1 MTYRISV
8 GGVYE
13 TTDHIAFAQS
23 QALDHAR
30 ELTRACGFP
39 VTVDVH
45 RMGSPER
52 DCLGR
57 DHSFALFLGSA
68 VGRIEHSNA
77 FVCWQPAPTVGRAV
91 AS

>member
-1 MTYRISV
+1 MIYRISV

-13 TTDHIAFAQS
+13 TTDHIAPAQS

-39 VTVDVH
+39 VAVEVH

-52 DCLGR
+52 DRLGR
-57 DHSFALFLGSA
+57 HHSSTLFLGSA

-77 FVCWQPAPTVGRAV
+77 FVRWQPAPAVGRAV